1 MASTYKKGD
10 IVRLTTIIPEG
21 PVKSIRMD
29 DEGVVSYLIEWV
41 DDVGNTQ
48 QRWFEEDQLVLVVR

>member
-10 IVRLTTIIPEG
+10 VVRLTTIIPEG